1 MSQQRHIGEK
11 LEANNILMYAGE
23 PYSFLIHVIQI
34 DQTLFGAACV
44 TGRQARQNQHGDDKR
59 RQF

>member
-23 PYSFLIHVIQI
+23 LYSFLIHVIQI

-44 TGRQARQNQHGDDKR
+44 TGTQARQNQHGDDK
-59 RQF
+59 